1 MSFTL
6 PLPGVP
12 LDPRYFQTCRRQRL
26 TGYGVAAGSFA
37 VAFTDGAVQTG
48 SATVVLVA
56 AGFLLLDAGRSGA
69 KEVRGHWNDWKRL
82 RVKMHHNDV
91 TGSTELDAQE

>member
-26 TGYGVAAGSFA
+26 TGYGVAAGSFV
-37 VAFTDGAVQTG
+37 VAFTDGIVQTG
-48 SATVVLVA
+48 STTVVLAA
-56 AGFLLLDAGRSGA
+56 AGFLLLDAGRSVG
-69 KEVRGHWNDWKRL
+69 KEVRSHWNDWKRA
-82 RVKMHHNDV
+82 RVTLHRNDA
-91 TGSTELDAQE
+91 TGSTQLDARE